1 VSGKCNAAR
10 HGGVNGDLLV
20 VIEEE
25 PNPEL
30 IRDGNDLMHNLKI
43 PVTTAIL
50 GGEVEVPTIDSK
62 ARIKIAPGTQA
73 GKVLRLK
80 GKGLPEVNGYG
91 RGDILVIV
99 DIFIPTK
106 INSEEKKLLEKLSAQ
121 PNFKKMDGARGEQNI
136 FERMRNFFG

>member
-1 VSGKCNAAR
+1 
-10 HGGVNGDLLV
+10 
-20 VIEEE
+20 
-25 PNPEL
+25 
-30 IRDGNDLMHNLKI
+30 
-43 PVTTAIL
+43 
-50 GGEVEVPTIDSK
+50 VEVPTIDSK